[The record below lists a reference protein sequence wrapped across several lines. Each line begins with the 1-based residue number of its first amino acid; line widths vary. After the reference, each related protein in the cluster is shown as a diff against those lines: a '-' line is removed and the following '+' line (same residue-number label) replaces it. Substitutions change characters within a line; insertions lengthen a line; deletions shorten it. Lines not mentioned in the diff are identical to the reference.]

1 MANASS
7 FKNVIDEI
15 KPQIAVLK
23 KAIELDPAGTIEY
36 QRALD
41 FIETNISVS
50 AAIIKAIKLVE
61 KESKK
66 PEAADPAPTKEEP
79 SKKKKT
85 KEDPVPEP
93 TPEPAPAPAVEA
105 EATDEGEDLF
115 GMFD

>member
-1 MANASS
+1 MSNASS

-61 KESKK
+61 KK
-66 PEAADPAPTKEEP
+66 
-79 SKKKKT
+79 
-85 KEDPVPEP
+85 KEDPVPES
-93 TPEPAPAPAVEA
+93 TPEPAPAVEA
-105 EATDEGEDLF
+105 EAADDGEDLF

>member
-1 MANASS
+1 MSNASS
-7 FKNVIDEI
+7 FKNVIDEV
-15 KPQIAVLK
+15 KPQVAILK

-61 KESKK
+61 KENKK
-66 PEAADPAPTKEEP
+66 TEAADPAPTKEEP
-79 SKKKKT
+79 SKKKK
-85 KEDPVPEP
+85 KADPVPEP
-93 TPEPAPAPAVEA
+93 TPETPPAVEA

>member
-7 FKNVIDEI
+7 FKNVIDEV
-15 KPQIAVLK
+15 KPQIAILK

-41 FIETNISVS
+41 FIETNMSVS
-50 AAIIKAIKLVE
+50 ASIIKAIKLVE

-66 PEAADPAPTKEEP
+66 TEAADPVPTKEEP
-79 SKKKKT
+79 SKKKK

-93 TPEPAPAPAVEA
+93 TPEPPAVEV

>member
-7 FKNVIDEI
+7 FKNVIDEV
-15 KPQIAVLK
+15 KPQIAILK

-79 SKKKKT
+79 SKKKK

-93 TPEPAPAPAVEA
+93 TPAPAPAVEA

>member
-66 PEAADPAPTKEEP
+66 TEAADPAPTKEEP
-79 SKKKKT
+79 SKKKK

-93 TPEPAPAPAVEA
+93 TPAPAPAVEA

>member
-7 FKNVIDEI
+7 FKNVIDEV
-15 KPQIAVLK
+15 KPQIAILK

-66 PEAADPAPTKEEP
+66 TEAADPVPTKEEP
-79 SKKKKT
+79 SKKKK

-93 TPEPAPAPAVEA
+93 TPTPAPAPAVEA

-115 GMFD
+115 GMID

>member
-79 SKKKKT
+79 SKKKK

-93 TPEPAPAPAVEA
+93 TPEPAPAIEA

>member
-15 KPQIAVLK
+15 KPQVAILK

-41 FIETNISVS
+41 FIETNMSVS

-66 PEAADPAPTKEEP
+66 PEAADPVPTKEEP
-79 SKKKKT
+79 SKKKK

-93 TPEPAPAPAVEA
+93 TPEPPAVEA

>member
-15 KPQIAVLK
+15 KPQVAILK

-66 PEAADPAPTKEEP
+66 TEAADPAPTKEEP
-79 SKKKKT
+79 SKKKK

-93 TPEPAPAPAVEA
+93 TPAPAPAVEA

>member
-66 PEAADPAPTKEEP
+66 TEAADPVPTKEEP
-79 SKKKKT
+79 SKKKK

-93 TPEPAPAPAVEA
+93 TPAPAVEA

>member
-15 KPQIAVLK
+15 KPQIAILK

-50 AAIIKAIKLVE
+50 ASIIKAIKLVE

-66 PEAADPAPTKEEP
+66 TEAADPAPTKEEP
-79 SKKKKT
+79 SKKKK

-93 TPEPAPAPAVEA
+93 TPAPSPAVEA

>member
-1 MANASS
+1 MSNASS
-7 FKNVIDEI
+7 FKNVIDEV
-15 KPQIAVLK
+15 KPQIAILK

-66 PEAADPAPTKEEP
+66 TEAADPEPTKEEP
-79 SKKKKT
+79 SKKKK

-93 TPEPAPAPAVEA
+93 TPAPAPAVEA

>member
-15 KPQIAVLK
+15 KPQVAILK

-66 PEAADPAPTKEEP
+66 TEAADPAPTKEEP
-79 SKKKKT
+79 SKKKK

-93 TPEPAPAPAVEA
+93 TPAPAPAIEA
-105 EATDEGEDLF
+105 EATDECEDLF

>member
-85 KEDPVPEP
+85 KEDPVPIP
-93 TPEPAPAPAVEA
+93 TSETHPAVEA

>member
-1 MANASS
+1 MSNASS
-7 FKNVIDEI
+7 FKNVIDEV
-15 KPQIAVLK
+15 KPQIAILK

-66 PEAADPAPTKEEP
+66 TEAADPAPTKEEP
-79 SKKKKT
+79 SKKKK

-93 TPEPAPAPAVEA
+93 TPALSPAVEA

>member
-15 KPQIAVLK
+15 KPQVAILK

-41 FIETNISVS
+41 FIETNTSVS
-50 AAIIKAIKLVE
+50 STIIKAIELVK
-61 KESKK
+61 KENNK
-66 PEAADPAPTKEEP
+66 PEAADPAPTKNEP
-79 SKKKKT
+79 SKKQKKA
-85 KEDPVPEP
+85 DPAPKP
-93 TPEPAPAPAVEA
+93 TPAPAPVVNE

-115 GMFD
+115 GMFN

>member
-7 FKNVIDEI
+7 FKNVIDEV
-15 KPQIAVLK
+15 KPQIAILK

-41 FIETNISVS
+41 YIETNISVS
-50 AAIIKAIKLVE
+50 ASIIEAIKLVE
-61 KESKK
+61 KENKK
-66 PEAADPAPTKEEP
+66 TEAADPVPTKEKP
-79 SKKKKT
+79 SKKKK

-93 TPEPAPAPAVEA
+93 TPALAPAVEA

>member
-7 FKNVIDEI
+7 FKNVIDEV
-15 KPQIAVLK
+15 KPQIAILK

-66 PEAADPAPTKEEP
+66 TEATDPAPTKEEP
-79 SKKKKT
+79 SKKKK
-85 KEDPVPEP
+85 KEDPVPEH
-93 TPEPAPAPAVEA
+93 TPAPAPAVEA

>member
-15 KPQIAVLK
+15 NPQVAVLK

-61 KESKK
+61 KENNKL
-66 PEAADPAPTKEEP
+66 EAADPAPTKKAT
-79 SKKKKT
+79 SKKK
-85 KEDPVPEP
+85 ENADPTPTPTPEP
-93 TPEPAPAPAVEA
+93 TPAVNA
-105 EATDEGEDLF
+105 GATDEGEDLF

>member
-36 QRALD
+36 LRALD

-66 PEAADPAPTKEEP
+66 PEAADPVPTKEEP
-79 SKKKKT
+79 IKKKK

-93 TPEPAPAPAVEA
+93 TPAPAPAVEA

>member
-15 KPQIAVLK
+15 KPQIAILK

-66 PEAADPAPTKEEP
+66 PEAADPVPTKEEP
-79 SKKKKT
+79 SKKKKK
-85 KEDPVPEP
+85 KEDSVPEP
-93 TPEPAPAPAVEA
+93 TPDPPPAVEA

>member
-7 FKNVIDEI
+7 FKNVIDEV
-15 KPQIAVLK
+15 KPQIAILK

-61 KESKK
+61 KKSKK

-79 SKKKKT
+79 SKKKK

-93 TPEPAPAPAVEA
+93 TPEPAPAIEA

>member
-7 FKNVIDEI
+7 FKNVIDEV
-15 KPQIAVLK
+15 KPQIAILK

-50 AAIIKAIKLVE
+50 DSIIKAIKLVE

-66 PEAADPAPTKEEP
+66 TEAADPAPTKEEP
-79 SKKKKT
+79 SKKKK

-93 TPEPAPAPAVEA
+93 TPAPSPAVEA

>member
-15 KPQIAVLK
+15 KPQIAILK

-66 PEAADPAPTKEEP
+66 TEAADPVPTKEEP
-79 SKKKKT
+79 SKKKK

-93 TPEPAPAPAVEA
+93 TPAPAPAVEA

>member
-1 MANASS
+1 MSNASS

-15 KPQIAVLK
+15 KPQIAILK

-66 PEAADPAPTKEEP
+66 PEAADPTPTKEEP
-79 SKKKKT
+79 SKKKK
-85 KEDPVPEP
+85 KEDPVSEP
-93 TPEPAPAPAVEA
+93 TPAPPPDVEA
-105 EATDEGEDLF
+105 EAMDEGEDLF

>member
-15 KPQIAVLK
+15 KPQVAILK

-41 FIETNISVS
+41 FIETNMSVS

-66 PEAADPAPTKEEP
+66 TEAADPVPTKEEP
-79 SKKKKT
+79 SKKKK

-93 TPEPAPAPAVEA
+93 TPEPPAVEV

>member
-7 FKNVIDEI
+7 FKNVIDEV
-15 KPQIAVLK
+15 KPQIAILK

-66 PEAADPAPTKEEP
+66 TEAADPAPTKEEP
-79 SKKKKT
+79 SKKKK
-85 KEDPVPEP
+85 KEDPVPEH
-93 TPEPAPAPAVEA
+93 TPAPAPAVEA

>member
-15 KPQIAVLK
+15 KPQVAILK

-41 FIETNISVS
+41 FIETNMSVS

-66 PEAADPAPTKEEP
+66 TEAADPVPTKEEP
-79 SKKKKT
+79 SKKKK

-93 TPEPAPAPAVEA
+93 TPEPPAVEA

>member
-66 PEAADPAPTKEEP
+66 PEAADPAHANEAP
-79 SKKKKT
+79 SKKKTT

-93 TPEPAPAPAVEA
+93 TPAPHPAVEA

>member
-79 SKKKKT
+79 SKKKK

-93 TPEPAPAPAVEA
+93 TPAPAPAVEA

>member
-15 KPQIAVLK
+15 KPQIAILK

-41 FIETNISVS
+41 FIETNMSVS
-50 AAIIKAIKLVE
+50 ATIIKAIKLVE

-66 PEAADPAPTKEEP
+66 TEAADPAPTKEEP
-79 SKKKKT
+79 SKKKK

-93 TPEPAPAPAVEA
+93 TPEPPAVEA

>member
-7 FKNVIDEI
+7 FKNVIDET
-15 KPQIAVLK
+15 KPQEAILK

-50 AAIIKAIKLVE
+50 STIIKAIELVE

-66 PEAADPAPTKEEP
+66 TEAADPAPTKNES
-79 SKKKKT
+79 SKKQKKA
-85 KEDPVPEP
+85 DPAPKP
-93 TPEPAPAPAVEA
+93 TPAPAPVVNE

>member
-15 KPQIAVLK
+15 KPQVAILK

-79 SKKKKT
+79 SKKKK

-93 TPEPAPAPAVEA
+93 TPAPPPAVEA

>member
-66 PEAADPAPTKEEP
+66 TETADPAPTKEEP
-79 SKKKKT
+79 SKKKK

-93 TPEPAPAPAVEA
+93 TPAPAPAVEA

>member
-7 FKNVIDEI
+7 FKNVIDEV
-15 KPQIAVLK
+15 KPQIAILK

-50 AAIIKAIKLVE
+50 ASIIKAIKLVE

-66 PEAADPAPTKEEP
+66 TEAADPVPTKEEP
-79 SKKKKT
+79 SKKKK

-93 TPEPAPAPAVEA
+93 TPEPPAVEV

>member
-15 KPQIAVLK
+15 KPWVAILK

-50 AAIIKAIKLVE
+50 AAIIKAIELVE

-66 PEAADPAPTKEEP
+66 SEAVDSAPTKEEP
-79 SKKKKT
+79 SKKQKKA
-85 KEDPVPEP
+85 DPAPKP
-93 TPEPAPAPAVEA
+93 TPAPAPVVNKEV
-105 EATDEGEDLF
+105 TDEGEDLF

>member
-7 FKNVIDEI
+7 FKNVIDEV
-15 KPQIAVLK
+15 KPQIAILK

-66 PEAADPAPTKEEP
+66 TEAADPVPTKEEP
-79 SKKKKT
+79 SKKKK
-85 KEDPVPEP
+85 KEDPVSEP
-93 TPEPAPAPAVEA
+93 TPAPAPDVEA

>member
-7 FKNVIDEI
+7 FKNVIDEV
-15 KPQIAVLK
+15 KPQIAILK

-66 PEAADPAPTKEEP
+66 TEAADPAPTKEEP
-79 SKKKKT
+79 SKKKK

-93 TPEPAPAPAVEA
+93 TPAPAPAVEA

>member
-1 MANASS
+1 MSNASS
-7 FKNVIDEI
+7 FKNVIDEV
-15 KPQIAVLK
+15 KPQIAILK

-66 PEAADPAPTKEEP
+66 TEGADPAPTKEEP
-79 SKKKKT
+79 SKKKK

-93 TPEPAPAPAVEA
+93 TPAPAPAVEA